1 MTDDWPAKH
10 VEGSAEDQYDPELR
24 SVLRQWEAPDVP
36 ASLDAR
42 VLDSYRRHMNREPL
56 WRRFFTTSVRVPLP
70 VAVAAMALLVI
81 ALALAVSRPVS
92 ERCLPAQHAAQAP
105 ADQPIVVRT
114 SLAGFEPVED
124 VNLSVVTE
132 QLQ

>member
-42 VLDSYRRHMNREPL
+42 VLESYRRQTSREPL

-70 VAVAAMALLVI
+70 VAVAAMALLMI
-81 ALALAVSRPVS
+81 ALALVVSRPVS
-92 ERCLPAQHAAQAP
+92 ERSLPAQQVQAP